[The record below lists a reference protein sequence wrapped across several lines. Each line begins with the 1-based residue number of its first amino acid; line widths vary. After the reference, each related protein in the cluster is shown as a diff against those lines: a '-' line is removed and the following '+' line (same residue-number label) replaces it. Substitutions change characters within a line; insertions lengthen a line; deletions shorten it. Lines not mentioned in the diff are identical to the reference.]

1 MPYFGYE
8 GEDHINP
15 AQCPPRLVVHDWLR
29 LDARGG
35 GHAVAAVVA
44 GVVGPVVATAVVR
57 AAIAAPATVH
67 GVPVGGGGVEAAA
80 VVVRVDRRAVRIP

>member
-1 MPYFGYE
+1 M
-8 GEDHINP
+8 INP
-15 AQCPPRLVVHDWLR
+15 NICCRLYPPRLVVHDWLR

-44 GVVGPVVATAVVR
+44 GVVGPVVATAVVGTAISSS
-57 AAIAAPATVH
+57 AAAVH

-80 VVVRVDRRAVRIP
+80 VVVRVDRRAVRVP